1 MNLDINLL
9 SFLNKKSKSVA
20 GARKRNLA
28 INYVKNVTSIFV
40 SIVKGYKFSKICNVN
55 SDIKLRKYKKF
66 RYKTN
71 HNKINLK
78 IKKNVIYVILKEQ
91 HKIQYLQA
99 IILTVYAM

>member
-9 SFLNKKSKSVA
+9 SFLNKRSKSVA

-28 INYVKNVTSIFV
+28 INYVKNVTSIFA

-55 SDIKLRKYKKF
+55 LDTKLRKYKKF
-66 RYKTN
+66 SYKTN

-78 IKKNVIYVILKEQ
+78 IKINVIYVILKEQ

-99 IILTVYAM
+99 II